1 MKNLYGFL
9 ILFFVAFLT
18 ISCSM
23 KEAAKSQSYEI
34 DEGTYAAVIN
44 PVNMDES
51 LRVYAEISQ
60 VFLSFEAENRFI
72 YQVRAMGNEMDD
84 EGKWEVRGDSLYIF
98 DLGRGPN
105 TAFKLNDLGDGQFEL
120 IGPNHF
126 VLSKTDQEIVPLKQ

>member
-1 MKNLYGFL
+1 MKNLNGFL
-9 ILFFVAFLT
+9 VLLCTALVT

-23 KEAAKSQSYEI
+23 KATQSQSYQI

-60 VFLSFEAENRFI
+60 VFLSFEPDNKFV

-126 VLSKTDQEIVPLKQ
+126 VLSKTDQVIAPLKQ